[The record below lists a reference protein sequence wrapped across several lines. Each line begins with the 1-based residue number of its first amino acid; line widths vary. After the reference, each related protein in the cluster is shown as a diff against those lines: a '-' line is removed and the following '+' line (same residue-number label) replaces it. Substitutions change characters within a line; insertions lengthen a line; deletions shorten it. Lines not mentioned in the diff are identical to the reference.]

1 MIVTDDMIEFALA
14 ITAGSFLIAL
24 GYLRWATWLT
34 SRRERLASQSPQDH
48 A

>member
-1 MIVTDDMIEFALA
+1 VTDDMIEIALA

-24 GYLRWATWLT
+24 AYLSWATWLT
-34 SRRERLASQSPQDH
+34 SRRERLASQKSPQDH